1 MSPTD
6 LLRLDWFRCRD
17 GYQLEDR
24 VDPPARRGR
33 RALLLGS
40 IAGRYIVRN
49 SDTLEPTTPLKCVG
63 LYRLLADVSD
73 DESALAFVT
82 AHGFLSRGKDARV
95 DKVLD
100 AAAAMRWLVDAI
112 DKKRWATLTDALN
125 RAEQDNVIFETGGI
139 GWLGAVFDWQEG
151 MERPELHYRPG
162 SLVGAIYLQALQDA
176 SGGAEL
182 QKCDRPGCPKYF
194 QVGPGTGRPRLNRG
208 VAYCTPKCQKA
219 HAYMKLKGE
228 SK

>member
-1 MSPTD
+1 MPPTD

-17 GYQLEDR
+17 GYRLEDR
-24 VDPPARRGR
+24 ADPPPRRGR

-49 SDTLEPTTPLKCVG
+49 SNKFEPTTPLKCVG

-73 DESALAFVT
+73 DESALAFVK

-95 DKVLD
+95 DEVLD
-100 AAAAMRWLVDAI
+100 AAADIRKIVDAI
-112 DKKRWATLTDALN
+112 DKKRWGALSDALSD
-125 RAEQDNVIFETGGI
+125 AGQDSIFNIGGV
-139 GWLGAVFDWQEG
+139 GRLGAIFDWREG

-162 SLVGAIYLQALQDA
+162 SLLGAIYLQALQDA

-194 QVGPGTGRPRLNRG
+194 QVGPGTGRPRLNRDA
-208 VAYCTPKCQKA
+208 AYCTPKCQKA

>member
-1 MSPTD
+1 MPPTD

-17 GYQLEDR
+17 GYRLEDR
-24 VDPPARRGR
+24 ADPPPRRGR

-40 IAGRYIVRN
+40 VAGRYIVRN

-73 DESALAFVT
+73 DESALAFVR

-95 DKVLD
+95 DQVLY
-100 AAAAMRWLVDAI
+100 AAADIRKIVDAI
-112 DKKRWATLTDALN
+112 DKKRWGALRDTLN
-125 RAEQDNVIFETGGI
+125 RAGQDSIMESGGVGRLGVIF
-139 GWLGAVFDWQEG
+139 DWREG
-151 MERPELHYRPG
+151 MERPDLYFRPG
-162 SLVGAIYLQALQDA
+162 SLISAIYVQALQDA